1 VSAPTEDRPI
11 GVRPVPPRQLW
22 LLALGYGVW
31 CSALVVIYALHA
43 LGCAFAWPTGA
54 LRLGLGLTLLAHLAV
69 IGWVWRD
76 YAKTGPDHA
85 FGETGSF
92 LHWVVV
98 WTLITAF
105 VAAVLTLGPALLLA
119 TCV

>member
-1 VSAPTEDRPI
+1 MSATS
-11 GVRPVPPRQLW
+11 VPPRRLW

-31 CSALVVIYALHA
+31 CSAIVVMYALHG

-54 LRLGLGLTLLAHLAV
+54 LRLGLGLALLAHLAV

-76 YAKTGPDHA
+76 YAKATPDPA
-85 FGETGSF
+85 FGPTGVF

-105 VAAVLTLGPALLLA
+105 VATVLTLGPTLLLA